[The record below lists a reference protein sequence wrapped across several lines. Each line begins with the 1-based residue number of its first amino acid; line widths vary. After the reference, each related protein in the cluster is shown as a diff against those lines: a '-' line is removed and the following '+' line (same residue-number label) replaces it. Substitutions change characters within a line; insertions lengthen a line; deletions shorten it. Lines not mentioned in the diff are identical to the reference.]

1 MKAHYISA
9 EEFDILTEEELKWID
24 EAYQYEQFIIERN
37 DLERS
42 KEIIS
47 DRS

>member
-24 EAYQYEQFIIERN
+24 DVYQYEQFIIEQN

-42 KEIIS
+42 KETI
-47 DRS
+47 